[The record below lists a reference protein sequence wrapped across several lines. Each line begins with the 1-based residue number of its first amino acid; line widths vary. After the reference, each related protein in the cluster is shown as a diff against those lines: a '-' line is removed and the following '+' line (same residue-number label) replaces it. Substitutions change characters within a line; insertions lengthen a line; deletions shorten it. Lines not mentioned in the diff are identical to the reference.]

1 MIDLETLNLEAFESD
16 LIKIY
21 DSLKGIT
28 GGKNADYIPAL
39 AKVDPKLYAISV
51 FTVDGRE
58 INIGDFKHEFAIESC
73 SKIFTLAL
81 ALEKFGTNV
90 VKTKIGATSSD
101 KAFNSICAVEETD
114 GHTINSFNNSGAM
127 ATLSLLQN
135 NKMNQQDLTKKVVN
149 NMSQFA
155 ARTLRVNQKIFAS
168 EFSHAEHNLAIAYLL
183 KSNNRF
189 YGDVFTTVNS
199 YTHQCSA
206 MVTSYDVAIMA
217 ATLANFG
224 LNPKTNKRLVS
235 ITTVEYILDH
245 MLVAGLYN
253 DTDNWLTKV
262 GLHAK
267 SGVSGILLI
276 VVPGIMGISI
286 ISPPLNKYGNSFKGI
301 KTAAKIAKLFL
312 KKGK

>member
-1 MIDLETLNLEAFESD
+1 MIDLETMDLKEFESD
-16 LIKIY
+16 LNKIY
-21 DSLKGIT
+21 DSLKGT
-28 GGKNADYIPAL
+28 SGGKNADYIPAL

-51 FTVDGRE
+51 FTVDGHQ
-58 INIGDFKHEFAIESC
+58 INIGDYKHEFAIESC

-81 ALEKFGTNV
+81 ALEKFGQNV
-90 VKTKIGATSSD
+90 VKNKIGAKSSN

-127 ATLSLLQN
+127 ATLSLLQD
-135 NKMNQQDLTKKVVN
+135 NKMNQRDLTKKVIH

-155 ARTLRVNQKIFAS
+155 ARPLHVNHEIFAS

-183 KSNNRF
+183 KSNKRF
-189 YGDVFTTVNS
+189 YGDVNITVNA
-199 YTHQCSA
+199 YTQQCSA
-206 MVTSYDVAIMA
+206 MVTSSDIAIMA

-224 LNPKTNKRLVS
+224 LNPKTNKRVAS
-235 ITTVEYILDH
+235 AKTVEYILDH

-253 DTDNWLTKV
+253 DTHNWMTKV

-267 SGVSGILLI
+267 SGVGGILLI
-276 VVPGIMGISI
+276 VIPGIMGISI

-312 KKGK
+312 

>member
-16 LIKIY
+16 LNKIY

-39 AKVDPKLYAISV
+39 AKVDPKLYAISI
-51 FTVDGRE
+51 FTVDGRQ
-58 INIGDFKHEFAIESC
+58 INIGDYEKEFAIESC

-81 ALEKFGTNV
+81 ALEKFGQNV
-90 VKTKIGATSSD
+90 VKTKIGATPSD

-135 NKMNQQDLTKKVVN
+135 NKMSQPDLTKMVVN

-155 ARTLRVNQKIFAS
+155 GRSLHINHQIFAS
-168 EFSHAEHNLAIAYLL
+168 EFSHSEHNLAIAYLL
-183 KSNNRF
+183 KSNKRF
-189 YGDVFTTVNS
+189 YGDVNTTVNA
-199 YTHQCSA
+199 YTQQCSA
-206 MVTSYDVAIMA
+206 MVTSSDIAIMA
-217 ATLANFG
+217 ATLANLG
-224 LNPKTNKRLVS
+224 LNPKTNKRLTS
-235 ITTVEYILDH
+235 IKTVEYILDH

-301 KTAAKIAKLFL
+301 KTATKIAKLL
-312 KKGK
+312 KK

>member
-1 MIDLETLNLEAFESD
+1 MIDLETLNFEAFESD
-16 LIKIY
+16 LNKIY
-21 DSLKGIT
+21 DSLKGT
-28 GGKNADYIPAL
+28 GGGKNADYIPAL

-51 FTVDGRE
+51 FTVDGRQ
-58 INIGDFKHEFAIESC
+58 INIGDFEKEFAIESC

-81 ALEKFGTNV
+81 ALEKFGSNV
-90 VKTKIGATSSD
+90 VKNKIGATPSD

-135 NKMNQQDLTKKVVN
+135 NKISQSDLTKKVID

-155 ARTLRVNQKIFAS
+155 ARTLHVNQKIFAS

-183 KSNNRF
+183 KSRNRF
-189 YGDVFTTVNS
+189 YGDVFTTVNA
-199 YTHQCSA
+199 YTQQCSA
-206 MVTSYDVAIMA
+206 MVTSSDVAIMA

-224 LNPKTNKRLVS
+224 LNPVTKKRIVS
-235 ITTVEYILDH
+235 AKTVEYILDH

-286 ISPPLNKYGNSFKGI
+286 ISPPLNKFGNSFKGI
-301 KTAAKIAKLFL
+301 KTAAKIAKLL
-312 KKGK
+312 KNKK

>member
-51 FTVDGRE
+51 FTVDGHK

-73 SKIFTLAL
+73 SKLFTLSL
-81 ALEKFGTNV
+81 ALEKFGSNI
-90 VKTKIGATSSD
+90 VKTKIGADPSD

-135 NKMNQQDLTKKVVN
+135 NNIGQQDLTKKVIN

-155 ARTLRVNQKIFAS
+155 ARALHINQKIFAS
-168 EFSHAEHNLAIAYLL
+168 EFLHAEHNLAIAYLL
-183 KSNNRF
+183 KSEKRF
-189 YGDVFTTVNS
+189 YGDVFTTVNA
-199 YTHQCSA
+199 YTQQCSA
-206 MVTSYDVAIMA
+206 MVTSSDVAIMA

-224 LNPKTNKRLVS
+224 LNPVTKKQVAS
-235 ITTVEYILDH
+235 IKTVEYILDH

-253 DTDNWLTKV
+253 DTDNWMSKV

-301 KTAAKIAKLFL
+301 KTAAKIAKLL
-312 KKGK
+312 KK